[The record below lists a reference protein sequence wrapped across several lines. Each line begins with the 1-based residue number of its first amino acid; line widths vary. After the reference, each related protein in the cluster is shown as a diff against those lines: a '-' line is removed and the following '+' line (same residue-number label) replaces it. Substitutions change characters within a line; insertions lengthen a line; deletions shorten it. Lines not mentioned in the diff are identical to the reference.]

1 MALMAGTVRR
11 HSSALEGKVSRT
23 PRAAIW
29 DSSSALK
36 VSQTPG
42 AAWHSSDDW
51 NCEETQFSPEGRG
64 IPDTSSCCL
73 GQQFC
78 PEGVLDT
85 WKLSDFL
92 GKSDLKLLQQEGYRD
107 CSGKSG
113 LARAARSSV
122 GKGVLTV
129 RESQD
134 VPGMMGYGFPAGYGD
149 SAPLLKTCYH

>member
-1 MALMAGTVRR
+1 MALMAETVRR
-11 HSSALEGKVSRT
+11 HSSALEGKVPWT
-23 PRAAIW
+23 PRAAAR

-51 NCEETQFSPEGRG
+51 NCEGTQFSPGGQG
-64 IPDTSSCCL
+64 ILNTSSCYSR
-73 GQQFC
+73 QQLC

-85 WKLSDFL
+85 WKLSDFP
-92 GKSDLKLLQQEGYRD
+92 GKSGLELLQQEGCPD

-113 LARAARSSV
+113 LARAASSSV

-129 RESQD
+129 QES
-134 VPGMMGYGFPAGYGD
+134 
-149 SAPLLKTCYH
+149 